1 MESGFE
7 PRPAGSGIPALKHS
21 SNYTYI
27 QTGMRWGVCLSLKEG
42 CMYGGLSSRGTWL
55 PPPTLPDGE
64 PDMRGFTPSG
74 DKRRH

>member
-1 MESGFE
+1 
-7 PRPAGSGIPALKHS
+7 
-21 SNYTYI
+21 
-27 QTGMRWGVCLSLKEG
+27 MRWGVCLSLKEG

-55 PPPTLPDGE
+55 PLPTLPDGE